1 MADDEQRGYQG
12 PSDVLT
18 HRGGI
23 FWGIALLIVG
33 ALWLMNEVGVLVV
46 PIYVILPLLLLLLGI
61 WLLIAKRFFWGT
73 VLAFVGTIMLL
84 AALNFIVV
92 SWTLIIPIV
101 IIIVG
106 IWLLFTRFRGVK
118 RWST

>member
-1 MADDEQRGYQG
+1 MADDETGYKG

-18 HRGGI
+18 HRGGV

-33 ALWLMNEVGVLVV
+33 ALWLLNEVGILVV
-46 PIYVILPLLLLLLGI
+46 PITVILPLLLLLLGI
-61 WLLIAKRFFWGT
+61 WLLIARRFFWGT
-73 VLAFVGTIMLL
+73 VLVFVGTIMLV
-84 AALNFIVV
+84 AAMGYIPVT
-92 SWTLIIPIV
+92 WGLIIPIV
-101 IIIVG
+101 IIIIG